1 MKHKLLLILLS
12 LTCSFAYSQEQTNCS
27 RQYTDQDVQNV
38 QNRMDVAKIMAMNG
52 RKYIDPNFSTDAT
65 KVFNDKKQYEDC
77 LKEEKTRNSSSSF
90 RKYHENSSIY
100 NQNIPEGSV
109 MSEMINSQN
118 RMMKQYL
125 GN

>member
-1 MKHKLLLILLS
+1 MKKILFIFLLTPFIAL
-12 LTCSFAYSQEQTNCS
+12 AQEQTNCS

-38 QNRMDVAKIMAMNG
+38 QNRIDVAKIMAMNG
-52 RKYIDPNFSTDAT
+52 RKYIDPNFTTDAS

-77 LKEEKTRNSSSSF
+77 LKEEKTRNTSSSF

-109 MSEMINSQN
+109 MSEMISSQN